1 MVEIGDQGHIAVLW
15 YANQHGL
22 SVPEEMYVRV
32 FDATLEPLGD
42 QIHLSASIDE
52 AGLNPH

>member
-22 SVPEEMYVRV
+22 SIPEEMYVRV
-32 FDATLEPLGD
+32 FDANLQPLGD

-52 AGLNPH
+52 AGLILH